1 MNVGKQSDGPHTAG
15 EHASASQGSWRCPGQ
30 QREGRPAGAARAPR
44 AGASEPRGA
53 AAPPLAA
60 APMAEALGLCQVQDT
75 AGQIEAEERAAKL
88 PAPGSLRTNGKPP
101 ANGQHSREAVSMPT
115 RPQLD
120 AAPADES
127 LVHSESPCGIPGLA
141 RPPLALA
148 RCGGGCVRRCGCPRG
163 AALCAVTSPRLQAA
177 ALAAWGVI
185 ACPRVCLPGPRT
197 GHSGATSLHGRTESN
212 AVRKE
217 GLYHSARSP
226 RGNRYIITPRGSYI
240 DYSIENDSLT
250 ATSDGV
256 CPPRP
261 PPLRMLLRGPS
272 CRISRAGSPLKYAL
286 RSAGRVLYLE
296 TEAADTSENKRHAG

>member
-1 MNVGKQSDGPHTAG
+1 
-15 EHASASQGSWRCPGQ
+15 
-30 QREGRPAGAARAPR
+30 
-44 AGASEPRGA
+44 
-53 AAPPLAA
+53 
-60 APMAEALGLCQVQDT
+60 MAEALGLCQVQDT

-185 ACPRVCLPGPRT
+185 ASVPVCACRVRGQVTAGRRRCTGGPSRMRSAKRACIIQLGRRAAT
-197 GHSGATSLHGRTESN
+197 AISLRRAAATST
-212 AVRKE
+212 
-217 GLYHSARSP
+217 
-226 RGNRYIITPRGSYI
+226 
-240 DYSIENDSLT
+240 T
-250 ATSDGV
+250 A
-256 CPPRP
+256 
-261 PPLRMLLRGPS
+261 
-272 CRISRAGSPLKYAL
+272 LKTT
-286 RSAGRVLYLE
+286 R
-296 TEAADTSENKRHAG
+296 

>member
-1 MNVGKQSDGPHTAG
+1 LRHPGPGPPPTGAC
-15 EHASASQGSWRCPGQ
+15 ALWRWLCAALRLPAWRCVV
-30 QREGRPAGAARAPR
+30 RCHV
-44 AGASEPRGA
+44 S
-53 AAPPLAA
+53 
-60 APMAEALGLCQVQDT
+60 T
-75 AGQIEAEERAAKL
+75 S
-88 PAPGSLRTNGKPP
+88 PGS
-101 ANGQHSREAVSMPT
+101 ST
-115 RPQLD
+115 RGVGRD
-120 AAPADES
+120 S
-127 LVHSESPCGIPGLA
+127 L
-141 RPPLALA
+141 
-148 RCGGGCVRRCGCPRG
+148 
-163 AALCAVTSPRLQAA
+163 
-177 ALAAWGVI
+177 
-185 ACPRVCLPGPRT
+185 CPRVCLPGPRT